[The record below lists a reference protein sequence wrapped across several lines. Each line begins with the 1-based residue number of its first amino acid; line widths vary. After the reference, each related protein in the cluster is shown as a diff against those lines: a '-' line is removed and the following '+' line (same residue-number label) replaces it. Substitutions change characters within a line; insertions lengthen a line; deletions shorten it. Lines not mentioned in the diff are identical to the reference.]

1 MKIGILTFH
10 RAHNYGAMLQ
20 AYALQK
26 TLERYGHQV
35 EFIGYR
41 QECIE
46 KAYNLFRPNLYK
58 NKTIISC
65 IKIFIANILTFRRRY
80 LRHRAFNHFRIKYL
94 QESIPYSKQQLISS
108 TLNYDAVI
116 FGSDQIWTTRFLGCF
131 DDILWGD
138 IRLTRGEKIAYAPSM
153 ELRELTIEQQKY
165 IASHLKNFNA
175 ISVREI
181 TLQHLLGSLTKEK
194 VPVVLDP
201 TLLCPIKEYDA
212 IINNTRRLNKRGKYI
227 LIYQIAQHDIV
238 YEIAE
243 YVSKLLKLP
252 IIEISSS
259 VRLHSKSNV
268 YETLGP
274 AHFVSM
280 VQHATFVIT
289 SSFHGTAFAINSN
302 IPFYSVLI
310 QGIDSRL
317 RSLLT
322 LLNLNDRGIT
332 GLKDIDLSQI
342 ISIDYHKVNKALQSE
357 RKKSLSFLIDS
368 LSK

>member
-26 TLERYGHQV
+26 ILERYGHQV

-46 KAYNLFRPNLYK
+46 KAYNLFRPDIYK
-58 NKTIISC
+58 NKTIINC
-65 IKIFIANILTFRRRY
+65 LKTFFADILTFKRRY
-80 LRHRAFNHFRIKYL
+80 LRYKAFDHFRTKYL
-94 QESIPYSKQQLISS
+94 QESQSYTKQQLTSRV
-108 TLNYDAVI
+108 LNYDAIV
-116 FGSDQIWTTRFLGCF
+116 FGSDQIWTTRFLGHF
-131 DDILWGD
+131 DNILWGD
-138 IRLTRGEKIAYAPSM
+138 IQLKRGKKIAYAPSM
-153 ELRELTIEQQKY
+153 ELKELTIEQQKY

-181 TLQHLLGSLTKEK
+181 TLQHLLENLTKEK

-201 TLLCPIKEYDA
+201 TLLCPIKEYDT
-212 IINNTRRLNKRGKYI
+212 IIHSIRELNKKRKYI

-259 VRLHSKSNV
+259 VRLCSKPNV

-274 AHFVSM
+274 AHFLSM
-280 VQHATFVIT
+280 VQHATFIIT

-302 IPFYSVLI
+302 IPFYSILI
-310 QGIDSRL
+310 QGIDTRL

-332 GLKDIDLSQI
+332 SLKDIDSSKI
-342 ISIDYHKVNKALQSE
+342 INIDYHKVNKTLQSE
-357 RKKSLSFLIDS
+357 RKKSLLFLIDS